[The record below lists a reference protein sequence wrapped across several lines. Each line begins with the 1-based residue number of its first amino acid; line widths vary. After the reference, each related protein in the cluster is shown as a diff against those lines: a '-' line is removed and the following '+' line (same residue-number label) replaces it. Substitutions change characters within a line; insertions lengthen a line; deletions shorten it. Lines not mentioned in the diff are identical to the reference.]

1 MQSLAQEVEFPW
13 HILNRTYLSPLVM
26 GEFATPLSHL
36 AEIVQEVQQSWKR
49 KGNACAHSSLIS

>member
-13 HILNRTYLSPLVM
+13 HILNRTYLSPLVT

-49 KGNACAHSSLIS
+49 KGNACAHPSLIS